1 VVSNSICHNNSTSY
15 YSFNIIFDNLFIR
28 FIRLPNVSFS
38 QLLNQ
43 LQTEPRNLFA
53 ASKAGTTKQWLFKK
67 RQYFGSVRNFDDLF
81 SRFLGSSAGAVSNS
95 EPEPEA
101 WSIPL
106 DVLQDGDNLVVT
118 ASVPCTSKEDINVSV
133 DDNVL
138 TIKAETGESLNKE
151 TNGYLLRERRT
162 GSYYR
167 ALRLPETV
175 DFENAKST
183 FKNGVLKIKL
193 PKLESKKARNLEIS
207 AA

>member
-67 RQYFGSVRNFDDLF
+67 RQYFGSVQNFDDLF

-95 EPEPEA
+95 EPKA

-106 DVLQDGDNLVVT
+106 DVLHDGDNLVVT